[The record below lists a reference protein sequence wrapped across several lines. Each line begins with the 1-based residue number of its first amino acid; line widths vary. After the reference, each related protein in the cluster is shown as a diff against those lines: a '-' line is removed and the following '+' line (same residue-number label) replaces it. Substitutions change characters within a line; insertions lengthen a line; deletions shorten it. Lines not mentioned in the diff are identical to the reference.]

1 MNSSFV
7 RNTCWLLCLVGL
19 LTAPLD
25 ASSRKD
31 EAALQVANQR
41 WSGARCRNLQEITA
55 KKKKSGDWTKS
66 ELIFYGDGG
75 NQRVQVLLSN
85 GAAVHRAYF
94 GGTIPVGTEF
104 VASGW
109 AVDDDGS
116 LHLELELAGHPVR
129 VRVYYCDDW
138 VGRVSVKRLDDF
150 ERWARF
156 ELFEIVSAPSE
167 QLVDV
172 QVNAAAA
179 APQAVPAPTPL
190 PRLVPPPL
198 PPSEL
203 SPPQIEVLAVA
214 VQPARV
220 APGGEIGMVISYEVR
235 GVPPG
240 PGSEV
245 VERREILR
253 GAQQLAVFEERLA
266 RANDT
271 YNSRQPLQLPADASP
286 GIYTLWAEVV
296 MAGNRATGSALFEVV
311 TTP

>member
-41 WSGARCRNLQEITA
+41 WSGARCRNVQEITA
-55 KKKKSGDWTKS
+55 KKKKSGAWTKCK
-66 ELIFYGDGG
+66 LIFYGDGG
-75 NQRVQVLLSN
+75 NQRVQVLLSD
-85 GAAVHRAYF
+85 GTAVHRAFF

-116 LHLELELAGHPVR
+116 LHLELELVGHPVR
-129 VRVYYCDDW
+129 VLVYYCDDW

-150 ERWARF
+150 EHWARF

-167 QLVDV
+167 QLVEV
-172 QVNAAAA
+172 QVNEAAA
-179 APQAVPAPTPL
+179 APQAVTGLTAPARPTPASS
-190 PRLVPPPL
+190 

-203 SPPQIEVLAVA
+203 FPPQIEVLAVA

-220 APGGEIGMVISYEVR
+220 APGGEIDMVISYEVSR
-235 GVPPG
+235 VPLG
-240 PGSEV
+240 PGFEV

-253 GAQQLAVFEERLA
+253 GAQQLAAFEERVA

-271 YNSRQPLQLPADASP
+271 YNSRQPLQLPVDAAP

-296 MAGNRATGSALFEVV
+296 MAGNKATGSALFEVV